1 MKIQELYQI
10 FLKSDGISTD
20 TRKIQANQLFF
31 ALKGENFNGNKFAEN
46 ALERGTSFAVI
57 DEPEFAFSEKYILVD
72 NVLETLQK
80 LANFHLHSLNKAVFA
95 ITGSNGKTSTKNLI
109 HSIFSHSHTVFSTPG
124 NFNNHIGLPLSVLQI
139 KNEEFIFLEMGDNAP
154 GEIDFLCK
162 IAEPKYALVTNI
174 GKDHLEGFGDLE
186 GVKITKKELYD
197 FIEMNEGAAFVN
209 ESDPNIVEISKNCS
223 KKVTY
228 GLQNSDYSAKTLKSD
243 FGLLEV
249 EILDN
254 QNKHKFVVQSSLTG
268 EHNVENI
275 LAASAVAL
283 YFGISVDDIQ
293 AGIKCYKPQNNRSQI
308 IEKSEKIIYL
318 DAYNANPSSV
328 IPALETLQKLQKD
341 REICIILGEMLELG
355 RFSEKEHRNLAKYVN
370 QFPNLN
376 FIAVGQEMR
385 VCFNEISTKNKVF
398 VEKVDELADKIA
410 NLCTS
415 SEIIFIKGSRANHL
429 EKVIDFL

>member
-1 MKIQELYQI
+1 MKIEELYRI

-20 TRKIQANQLFF
+20 TRKIQVNQLFF
-31 ALKGENFNGNKFAEN
+31 ALKGDNFNGNKFAEN
-46 ALERGTSFAVI
+46 ALESGASFAVI
-57 DEPEFAFSEKYILVD
+57 DEPEFAVSEKYILVE

-80 LANFHLHSLNKAVFA
+80 LANFHLHSLKKEVFA

-109 HSIFSHSHTVFSTPG
+109 HSIFSQSHKIFSTPG

-139 KNEEFIFLEMGDNAP
+139 KDEEFIFLEMGDNAS

-186 GVKITKKELYD
+186 GVKATKKELYD
-197 FIEMNEGAAFVN
+197 FIEKNSGVAFVN
-209 ESDPNIVEISKNCS
+209 ENDSNVVEISKKCF

-228 GLQNSDYSAKTLKSD
+228 GLQNSDFSAKILNSD

-254 QNKHKFVVQSSLTG
+254 QNEHKFIVQSSLTG

-283 YFGISVDDIQ
+283 NFGISVDDIQ
-293 AGIKCYKPQNNRSQI
+293 AGIESYKPQNNRSQI
-308 IEKSEKIIYL
+308 IEKSGKIIYL

-328 IPALETLQKLQKD
+328 IPALKTLQKLQKD

-355 RFSEKEHRNLAKYVN
+355 KFSENEHRNLAKYVN

-376 FIAVGQEMR
+376 FVAVGQEMR
-385 VCFNEISTKNKVF
+385 VCFNEISTKSKIF
-398 VEKVDELADKIA
+398 VEKVDELAHKIA

-415 SEIIFIKGSRANHL
+415 SEIIFIKGSRANRL